1 MPRHCFKS
9 KALLLKYSR
18 MSSILEFIRSVGV
31 ELASVKWPTRQE
43 TMRLTAL
50 VVFVSLFV
58 ASYIGG
64 LDLLF
69 TSLISKIINR

>member
-1 MPRHCFKS
+1 
-9 KALLLKYSR
+9 